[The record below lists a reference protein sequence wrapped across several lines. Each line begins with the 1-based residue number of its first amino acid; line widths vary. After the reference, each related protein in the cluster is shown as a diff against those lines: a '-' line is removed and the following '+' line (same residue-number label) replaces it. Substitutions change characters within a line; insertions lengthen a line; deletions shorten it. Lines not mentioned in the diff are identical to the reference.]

1 MYIHRMPWPPAASWS
16 SQTPPD
22 PSVCVEASGVVLPSS
37 ACPFSCPYSLSEV
50 YPAPDKNLEKQ
61 HFIHVSSGVIM
72 QKYLAS
78 YD

>member
-16 SQTPPD
+16 FQTPPD

-50 YPAPDKNLEKQ
+50 YPAPDNNIEKQ

-72 QKYLAS
+72 QKYLGII
-78 YD
+78 